1 MEKLSFEKL
10 PHYFFSANRQFEEN
24 EYHMDRVYELSV
36 LLLIRKGV
44 LRFTENGV
52 PVEVSAGEYYIQ
64 KAGIQQRGVAPSDAP
79 NYYFIH
85 FRGHYSK
92 AGALPLKGKFNIDVI
107 QPIIS
112 EMEMLGAAAEKLEYE
127 SLFYKLLC
135 ALKSN
140 QGATSVAETLRTY
153 ILEHYTENLTL
164 DNFAKFSLLSKNQT
178 INVFKDTYGAT
189 PHKFLVEFRLKKAG
203 ELILATDYPINEICF
218 AVGFTEYSGFY
229 KAFFRKYGASPQ
241 DFRNKHSTNALPE
254 DIYFNP

>member
-24 EYHMDRVYELSV
+24 ECHMDRIYELSV
-36 LLLIRKGV
+36 LVLIRKGV
-44 LRFTENGV
+44 LRFSENGV

-64 KAGIQQRGVAPSDAP
+64 RAGMYQQGLVPSDCP

-85 FRGHYSK
+85 FKGFYSK
-92 AGALPLKGKFNIDVI
+92 AGALPISGKFNIDKI

-112 EMEMLGAAAEKLEYE
+112 ELELLGDAAEKLEYE
-127 SLFYKLLC
+127 RLFYKLLS
-135 ALKSN
+135 ALKN
-140 QGATSVAETLRTY
+140 NNAATTAAETLRTY

-178 INVFKDTYGAT
+178 INVFKDTYGMT

-203 ELILATDYPINEICF
+203 ELILATDYPIIEICF

-229 KAFFRKYGASPQ
+229 KAFIKKYGNSPQ
-241 DFRNKHSTNALPE
+241 DYRNLHSAASLPE

>member
-1 MEKLSFEKL
+1 MEKLSFEQL
-10 PHYFFSANRQFEEN
+10 PHYFFSANRQFEKN
-24 EYHMDRVYELSV
+24 ELHINRIYELSV
-36 LLLIRKGV
+36 LLLMRKGV
-44 LRFTENGV
+44 LKFTENGV

-64 KAGIQQRGVAPSDAP
+64 QAGMYQQGVVPSDSP

-85 FRGHYSK
+85 FEGHFSK
-92 AGALPLKGKFNIDVI
+92 AGALPIRGKFNIDVI

-112 EMEMLGAAAEKLEYE
+112 EIEMLGEAAEKLEYE
-127 SLFYKLLC
+127 QLFYKLLT
-135 ALKSN
+135 ALKTN
-140 QGATSVAETLRTY
+140 LNVTSVAETLRTY
-153 ILEHYTENLTL
+153 ILEHYKENLTL

-178 INVFKDTYGAT
+178 INVFKDTYGMT

-229 KAFFRKYGASPQ
+229 KAFTKKYGNSPQ
-241 DFRNKHSTNALPE
+241 DYRSRHSTIAFD

>member
-24 EYHMDRVYELSV
+24 ECHMDRIYELSV
-36 LLLIRKGV
+36 LLLMRKGV

-64 KAGIQQRGVAPSDAP
+64 QAGMYQQGAVPSDSP

-85 FRGHYSK
+85 FRGYFSK
-92 AGALPLKGKFNIDVI
+92 AGALPIRGKFNIDVI

-112 EMEMLGAAAEKLEYE
+112 EIEMLGDAAEKLEYE
-127 SLFYKLLC
+127 RLVYKLLS
-135 ALKSN
+135 ALKTN
-140 QGATSVAETLRTY
+140 VNTTTVAETLRTY

-178 INVFKDTYGAT
+178 INVFKDTYGMT

-203 ELILATDYPINEICF
+203 ELILATDYPISEICF

-229 KAFFRKYGASPQ
+229 KAFAKKYGSSPQ
-241 DFRNKHSTNALPE
+241 DYRNRHSAGALPE